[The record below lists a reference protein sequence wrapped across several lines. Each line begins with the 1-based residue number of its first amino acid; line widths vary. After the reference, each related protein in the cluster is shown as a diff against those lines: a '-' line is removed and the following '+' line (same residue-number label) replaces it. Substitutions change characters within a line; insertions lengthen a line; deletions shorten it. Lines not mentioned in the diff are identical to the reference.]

1 MEGEVP
7 RAVLGRLIDERGEDC
22 ASLSRLIGRNP
33 AYIQQYLKRGSPR
46 RLAEADRQRL
56 ARYFGVPEAWL
67 GGEADAQGRSAAA
80 LAIVPLLDTAASAG
94 PGAVGED
101 RASAAGLG
109 FSEQWLRRLRPGG
122 GSDGLSMIRVRGD
135 SMLPTLADGDE
146 ILVDGKDAG
155 DRLRD
160 GVYVLRIDGALL
172 VKRLLREGEAMV
184 VRSDNP
190 EAGPVDLAGGVDVV
204 GRVLWA
210 GRRL

>member
-1 MEGEVP
+1 MEERDP
-7 RAVLGRLIDERGEDC
+7 RAVLGRLIGERGEDC

-33 AYIQQYLKRGSPR
+33 AYIQQFIKRGSPR
-46 RLAEADRQRL
+46 RLAEADRARL

-67 GGEADAQGRSAAA
+67 GAAEAAPVAPA
-80 LAIVPLLDTAASAG
+80 LVTVPVLDTAASAG

-101 RASAAGLG
+101 RPSAAGLG

-122 GSDGLSMIRVRGD
+122 GSAGLSVIRVRGE

-146 ILVDGKDAG
+146 ILVDGHDAA
-155 DRLRD
+155 DALRE
-160 GVYVLRIDGALL
+160 GIYVLRVDGALL
-172 VKRLLREGEAMV
+172 VKRLVPEARGLA

-190 EAGPVDLAGGVDVV
+190 DAGPVDLAGGVDVI

>member
-1 MEGEVP
+1 METDDP
-7 RAVLGRLIDERGEDC
+7 RAILGRLIDERGEDC
-22 ASLSRLIGRNP
+22 SSLSRLIGRNP
-33 AYIQQYLKRGSPR
+33 AYIQQFIKRGSPR

-67 GGEADAQGRSAAA
+67 GAQPAMRQTAPV
-80 LAIVPLLDTAASAG
+80 LVTVPVLDTAASAG
-94 PGAVGED
+94 PGAIGED
-101 RASAAGLG
+101 RLSTAGMG

-122 GSDGLSMIRVRGD
+122 GHDGLSVIAVRGD

-146 ILVDGKDAG
+146 ILVDGRDAG
-155 DRLRD
+155 DALRD
-160 GVYVLRIDGALL
+160 GVYVLRVDGVVL
-172 VKRLLREGEAMV
+172 VKRLVREGDGFG

-190 EAGPVDLAGGVDVV
+190 AAGPVDLAGGVDVI